1 MNKTIT
7 YSFQK
12 MNVAI
17 FHAKGNRKSAE
28 LAPPCDDSEDELAFS
43 DCNDVCVS
51 VCVRA
56 CVCKCRCVCLCVLCV
71 SVCLCVCVSLCVCV
85 GVGVGVCVCVCV

>member
-1 MNKTIT
+1 MNT
-7 YSFQK
+7 
-12 MNVAI
+12 AI

-51 VCVRA
+51 VCV
-56 CVCKCRCVCLCVLCV
+56 CVCRW
-71 SVCLCVCVSLCVCV
+71 VCVWC
-85 GVGVGVCVCVCV
+85 VGVCVCVCVCVCCVVCVCVWQILIIMIGCINF